1 MATSQRGHTYISPT
15 VTADGRAHFGDVYGD
30 VHNNCS
36 CTLYSCLNAPANMSK
51 TTPPLMAKPVQ
62 KDAGK
67 ISFSP
72 TLRSTA
78 SAS

>member
-15 VTADGRAHFGDVYGD
+15 VTAGGRAQFGDVYGD
-30 VHNNCS
+30 VHNNCW
-36 CTLYSCLNAPANMSK
+36 CKQYSCLDAPADMAK
-51 TTPPLMAKPVQ
+51 TPTPLVAKPVQ
-62 KDAGK
+62 RDAGNH
-67 ISFSP
+67 SFSP